1 MNLGIGTFVG
11 SYETVAKLLDEAA
24 AVEGTKG
31 IMLTFDDFQNGLE
44 AFGEKIQPLMACRQ
58 DRLVAA

>member
-11 SYETVAKLLDEAA
+11 SFETVARLLDEAA
-24 AVEGTKG
+24 AVPGTKG
-31 IMLTFDDFQNGLE
+31 IMLTFDDFEQGLVD
-44 AFGEKIQPLMACRQ
+44 FGEKIQPLMDCRA